1 MQRDRAGAPGGKAHA
16 AVLLVDQADFG
27 AAPTHPGSIRS
38 GDARRALP
46 IARPSPTPCQSVD
59 VSRQTNEERYQE
71 IHPLTKSAHWCP
83 VCRKTSQVRVAQNDS
98 VQQPFVGANG

>member
-1 MQRDRAGAPGGKAHA
+1 MQRVRAGAPGGKAHA

-27 AAPTHPGSIRS
+27 AAPDRPEQARFD
-38 GDARRALP
+38 DARRAWP
-46 IARPSPTPCQSVD
+46 VFRPSPTPFRGAD
-59 VSRQTNEERYQE
+59 LGRQTSEAPRQE

-98 VQQPFVGANG
+98 V